1 MDAILHMIKLA
12 RKYWGAIIFSF
23 VLVLAASVLTLATPF
38 LISRLMALIG
48 SDAGFDMEDV
58 VTFSVT
64 LGATFVLRAVCKFLS
79 FYISH
84 ISAWRFVPWLSDRIY
99 EKLQRLSMRFYHDR
113 QTGELMSRTV
123 NDARQMEV
131 LFAHSLPDLMSSLV
145 ITLLVTAVLF
155 TINPRIAALTVI
167 PIPIIII
174 SSSLF
179 MKRVS
184 PIMAVNMKLLGD
196 LNGALQDNLSGIKEI
211 QAFCQEEHE
220 LAKISEIDRKY
231 SDGNIKWSLNTSLF
245 TPFIELLTSL
255 GTIFVI
261 AGGGYLALRGEM
273 SGPDI
278 MGFVLYLSLYY
289 QPITTLARLTED
301 IQTARAGAKRVVEIL
316 DAFEEIV
323 DRPGAEEMAQ
333 CDGSVEFD
341 HVSFHYQPE
350 QPILK
355 DISFK
360 AEPGKMI
367 ALVGPTGVGKTT
379 LISLIERFYDPVEGS
394 IKIGGRDIRDVTL
407 KSLRGHISIIL
418 QDVFLFNGTIAD
430 NIAYGA
436 RGATREA
443 VAAAAKIASADRFI
457 SELPDGYDTVIG
469 ERGVRLSGGQK
480 QRVAIARAVLRDAP
494 ILIMDEATASV
505 DVETEAEIQ
514 KAISTLVG
522 NRTVFVIA
530 HRLSTVKRADT
541 IFVIENGRIV
551 ERGTHDELVSA
562 GGLYERLCLIQL
574 QASEDVL
581 RALSRYTSDGGG
593 AGDGDEAAAAGISQ

>member
-23 VLVLAASVLTLATPF
+23 VLVLVAAVLTLATPF

-48 SDAGFDMEDV
+48 SDAGFDMKDV

-84 ISAWRFVPWLSDRIY
+84 ICAWRFVPWLSDRIY

-167 PIPIIII
+167 PIPLIII

-184 PIMAVNMKLLGD
+184 PLISVNMKLLGD

-220 LAKISEIDRKY
+220 LAKISEIDKKY
-231 SDGNIKWSLNTSLF
+231 SEGNIKWSLNTSLF

-261 AGGGYLALRGEM
+261 AGGGYLALRNEM

-301 IQTARAGAKRVVEIL
+301 IQTARAGAKRVTEIL

-341 HVSFHYQPE
+341 RVSFHYQPE

-360 AEPGKMI
+360 VEPGKMI

-436 RGATREA
+436 RDASREA
-443 VAAAAKIASADRFI
+443 VAAAAKIACADRFI
-457 SELPDGYDTVIG
+457 SELPEGYDTVIG

-480 QRVAIARAVLRDAP
+480 QRIAIARAVLRDAP

-593 AGDGDEAAAAGISQ
+593 DETDIDG

>member
-1 MDAILHMIKLA
+1 MDSILYMIKLA
-12 RKYWGAIIFSF
+12 RKYWGAIVFSF
-23 VLVLAASVLTLATPF
+23 ILVLIAAILTLATPL

-48 SDAGFDMEDV
+48 SGDGFDMTAV

-64 LGATFVLRAVCKFLS
+64 LSATFVARAVCKFLS

-84 ISAWRFVPWLSDRIY
+84 ICAWRFVPWLTDLIY
-99 EKLQRLSMRFYHDR
+99 AKLQRLSMRFYHDR
-113 QTGELMSRTV
+113 QTGELMSRAV

-131 LFAHSLPDLMSSLV
+131 LFAHSLPDLMSSIV
-145 ITLLVTAVLF
+145 IVILVTGVLF
-155 TINPRIAALTVI
+155 TINPRIAALTVV
-167 PIPIIII
+167 PIPLIVI
-174 SSSLF
+174 SSKIF
-179 MKRVS
+179 MKRVG
-184 PIMAVNMKLLGD
+184 PIIGANMKLLGD
-196 LNGALQDNLSGIKEI
+196 LNGSLQDNLSGIKEI
-211 QAFCQEEHE
+211 QAFCQEERE
-220 LAKISEIDRKY
+220 LRKISEIDKKY
-231 SDGNIKWSLNTSLF
+231 SEGNIKWSLNTSLF

-273 SGPDI
+273 TGAEI

-289 QPITTLARLTED
+289 QPIATLARLTED

-316 DAFEEIV
+316 DAYEEIV
-323 DRPGAEEMAQ
+323 DKPGAVEMSE

-341 HVSFHYQPE
+341 SVSFHYQPE

-355 DISFK
+355 SISFR

-379 LISLIERFYDPVEGS
+379 LISLIERFYDPVEGRVLV
-394 IKIGGRDIRDVTL
+394 GGHDIRDVTL

-418 QDVFLFNGTIAD
+418 QDVFLFNGTVAE

-436 RGATREA
+436 DDASEEDVR
-443 VAAAAKIASADRFI
+443 AAARIACADGFI
-457 SELPDGYDTVIG
+457 SELPDGYNTVIG

-522 NRTVFVIA
+522 NSTVFVIA
-530 HRLSTVKRADT
+530 HRLSTVKRADC
-541 IFVIENGRIV
+541 IFVIENGEIV
-551 ERGTHDELVSA
+551 ERGTHDELVSS

-581 RALSRYTSDGGG
+581 KALSRYSTDTN
-593 AGDGDEAAAAGISQ
+593 AGEITLDD

>member
-1 MDAILHMIKLA
+1 MDSILYMIKLA
-12 RKYWGAIIFSF
+12 RRYWGAIIFSF
-23 VLVLAASVLTLATPF
+23 VLVLIASVLTLATPL
-38 LISRLMALIG
+38 LISRLLALIG
-48 SDAGFDMEDV
+48 SGVGFDMTAV

-64 LGATFVLRAVCKFLS
+64 LAATFVLRAVCKFLS

-84 ISAWRFVPWLSDRIY
+84 ICAWRFVPWLTDHIY
-99 EKLQRLSMRFYHDR
+99 AKLQRLSMRFYHNR
-113 QTGELMSRTV
+113 QTGELMSRAV

-131 LFAHSLPDLMSSLV
+131 LFAHSLPDLMSSIV
-145 ITLLVTAVLF
+145 ITVLVTVVLF
-155 TINPRIAALTVI
+155 TINPRIAALTVV
-167 PIPIIII
+167 PIPLIVV
-174 SSSLF
+174 SSRIF
-179 MKRVS
+179 MKRVG
-184 PIMAVNMKLLGD
+184 PIINSNMRLLGD

-211 QAFCQEEHE
+211 QAFCQEERE
-220 LAKISEIDRKY
+220 LRKISEIDKKY
-231 SDGNIKWSLNTSLF
+231 SDGNIVWSMNTSLF

-273 SGPDI
+273 TGAEI

-289 QPITTLARLTED
+289 QPIATLARLTED
-301 IQTARAGAKRVVEIL
+301 IQTARAGARRVVEIL
-316 DAFEEIV
+316 DEFEEIV
-323 DRPGAEEMAQ
+323 DKPDAVEMTQ

-341 HVSFHYQPE
+341 HVSFHYQHE

-355 DISFK
+355 DICFK
-360 AEPGKMI
+360 AEPGQMI

-379 LISLIERFYDPVEGS
+379 LISLIERFYDPVEGRV
-394 IKIGGRDIRDVTL
+394 IIGGRDIRDVTL

-418 QDVFLFNGTIAD
+418 QDVFLFNGTVAD

-436 RGATREA
+436 RDASGDD
-443 VAAAAKIASADRFI
+443 VKAAARVACADGFI
-457 SELPDGYDTVIG
+457 SELPDGYNTVIG

-480 QRVAIARAVLRDAP
+480 QRLAIARAVLRDAP

-530 HRLSTVKRADT
+530 HRLSTVKRADS
-541 IFVIENGRIV
+541 IFVIENGAIV
-551 ERGTHDELVSA
+551 ERGTHEELVSA

-581 RALSRYTSDGGG
+581 KALSRYTADAN
-593 AGDGDEAAAAGISQ
+593 AGEITPDEQ

>member
-1 MDAILHMIKLA
+1 MIKMA

-23 VLVLAASVLTLATPF
+23 VLVLIAAVLTLATPL
-38 LISRLMALIG
+38 LISRLLALIG
-48 SDAGFDMEDV
+48 SGSGFDMTAV
-58 VTFSVT
+58 ITFSVT
-64 LGATFVLRAVCKFLS
+64 LGATFVVRGVCKFLS

-84 ISAWRFVPWLSDRIY
+84 ICAWNFVPWLTDHIY
-99 EKLQRLSMRFYHDR
+99 AKLQRLSMRFYHNR
-113 QTGELMSRTV
+113 QTGELMSRAV

-131 LFAHSLPDLMSSLV
+131 LFAHSLPDLMSSIV
-145 ITLLVTAVLF
+145 ITILVTIVLF
-155 TINPRIAALTVI
+155 TINPRIAALTIV
-167 PIPIIII
+167 PIPLIVI
-174 SSSLF
+174 SSKIF
-179 MKRVS
+179 MKRVG
-184 PIMAVNMKLLGD
+184 PIIGANMRLLGD

-220 LAKISEIDRKY
+220 LRKISAIDKRY
-231 SDGNIKWSLNTSLF
+231 SEGNIKWSMYTSLF
-245 TPFIELLTSL
+245 TPFIELMTSL

-273 SGPDI
+273 TGPEI

-289 QPITTLARLTED
+289 QPIATLARLTED
-301 IQTARAGAKRVVEIL
+301 IQTARAGAQRVVEIL
-316 DAFEEIV
+316 EEFEEIV
-323 DRPGAEEMAQ
+323 DKPDAVEMTQ

-379 LISLIERFYDPVEGS
+379 LISLIERFYDPVEGRVV
-394 IKIGGRDIRDVTL
+394 IGGHDIRDVTL

-418 QDVFLFNGTIAD
+418 QDVFLFNGTVAD
-430 NIAYGA
+430 NIAYGSH
-436 RGATREA
+436 GASAEEIE
-443 VAAAAKIASADRFI
+443 AAARIACADGFI
-457 SELPDGYDTVIG
+457 SELPDGYNTVIG

-480 QRVAIARAVLRDAP
+480 QRLAIARAVLRDAP

-530 HRLSTVKRADT
+530 HRLSTVKRADA
-541 IFVIENGRIV
+541 IFVIENGVIV
-551 ERGTHDELVSA
+551 ERGTHEELVSA

-581 RALSRYTSDGGG
+581 KALSRYTTDTN
-593 AGDGDEAAAAGISQ
+593 AGELTLDE